1 MADGSPRGA
10 VSHGS
15 ESLSYD
21 IHYGKDVVEIDLEG
35 EVEVLNPADLEAGDE
50 SVLIKTALE
59 NPIDSVGFGEFATYD
74 ESLLII
80 VNDGT
85 RPTPTARIVKEIY
98 PVLKDHPNVKFLI
111 ATGAHRAPNQEEYDF
126 MFGEHY
132 EEFAGRIFAHD
143 ARDEQ
148 EMVHLGTS
156 SNGTEMYINRMVP
169 EAGRILVISS
179 VEPHYFGG
187 YTGGRK
193 SFLPGV
199 ASYKT
204 ITQNHKLA
212 LSNRARALA
221 LDGNPVH
228 EDMMD
233 ALKNLTDMKVFSI
246 QTVLTGDHRIFAV
259 TAGDLHG
266 SFYAAI
272 EEAFKIFCVPL
283 NHRGNIVIT
292 VAPYPMDV
300 DLYQSQKAVENG
312 KYALQNGGVLTFFDL
327 LSSEPTP
334 QEVLFRIN
342 KDYKLGWHKAAKMA
356 QIGVW
361 AQVWAVTELPDDQL
375 EAINITPYHD
385 LQKAVDDAVA
395 RIREKGSEPRTVIL
409 PSGSLTVP
417 VLVGTE
423 TEGGWM
429 KVSTDVG
436 IDDLLEVLD
445 ISIE

>member
-1 MADGSPRGA
+1 M
-10 VSHGS
+10 
-15 ESLSYD
+15 
-21 IHYGKDVVEIDLEG
+21 I
-35 EVEVLNPADLEAGDE
+35 
-50 SVLIKTALE
+50 IKNALE
-59 NPIDSVGFGEFATYD
+59 DPIDSVGFAEFADYED
-74 ESLLII
+74 SLLII

-85 RPTPTARIVKEIY
+85 RPTPTARIVREIY
-98 PVLKDHPNVKFLI
+98 PILKDHPDVRFLI
-111 ATGAHRAPNQEEYDF
+111 ATGAHRAPNQEEFDF
-126 MFGEHY
+126 MFGEHH
-132 EEFAGRIFAHD
+132 EEFADRIFSHD
-143 ARDEQ
+143 ARDEDA
-148 EMVHLGTS
+148 MVHLGTS
-156 SNGTEMYINRMVP
+156 TNGTEMYINRMVP
-169 EAGRILVISS
+169 EADRILVISS

-233 ALKNLTDMKVFSI
+233 ALKNLSDMKVFSI
-246 QTVLTGDHRIFAV
+246 QTVLTGDHKIFAC

-272 EEAFKIFCVPL
+272 EQAFKIFCVPL
-283 NHRGNIVIT
+283 EHRGNIVVT

-312 KYALQNGGVLTFFDL
+312 KYALQNGGVLILVSRCTDGIGGKTFFDL

-334 QEVLFRIN
+334 QEVLYRIN

-361 AQVWAVTELPDDQL
+361 AQVWAVSELPEEDL
-375 EAINITPYHD
+375 EAINIVSYRD
-385 LQKAVDDAVA
+385 VQKAIDDA
-395 RIREKGSEPRTVIL
+395 IDFIKEKGSEPKTVIL
-409 PSGSLTVP
+409 SSGSLTVP
-417 VLVGTE
+417 VLEGTE

-429 KVSTDVG
+429 RVSTDVG
-436 IDDLLEVLD
+436 LDDLLEVLD